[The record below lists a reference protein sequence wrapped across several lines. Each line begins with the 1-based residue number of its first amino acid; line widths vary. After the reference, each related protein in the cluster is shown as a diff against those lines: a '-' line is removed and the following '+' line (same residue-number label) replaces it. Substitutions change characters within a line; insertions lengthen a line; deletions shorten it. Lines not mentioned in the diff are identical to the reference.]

1 MMDVD
6 LMVIG
11 AGAAGSGVA
20 ARAVG
25 RGARVAM
32 AEQWK
37 VGGTC
42 LNAGCD
48 PTKTMVRS
56 AEVLH
61 LARTAARFGLSIPA
75 AEPDWPGVRRR
86 IAGIIETIRGGDGDQ
101 NVRDTGI
108 HLFKSHARFRS
119 PHEIEVDGE
128 VIRTDKVVIAAGAT
142 TTVPEVAGLRE
153 AGFITNIEAVDLPTL
168 PASLAII
175 GGGVVAIEFAQIFA
189 RFGSRVTVMASADQI
204 LPREEPELTEI
215 LRRVLTDEGIR
226 FETGVRVNRV
236 ETGPDGKR
244 VSGDR
249 NGETVTCTVDEILLA
264 AGRAPA
270 VDGLNLE
277 AAGVAYDK
285 KGIQVDAELRTT
297 APHIWAVGDVIA
309 NGFPFTHVASHQVK
323 VAEHNAM
330 SGEPPRTVDYS
341 AVPWVTFSDP
351 ELARV
356 GMTEAEA
363 RAAGHEVEVG
373 RMPIA
378 DFARAIATDQRQGLI
393 KLVAERGTGKL
404 LGGHIL
410 APGGGELLGEVT
422 LAVRLGLPVS
432 AIADTIHPYPT
443 FSETVAYAAREI
455 KVG

>member
-1 MMDVD
+1 MDFD
-6 LMVIG
+6 LVVIG

-20 ARAVG
+20 FMVAD
-25 RGARVAM
+25 RGVRVAM

-61 LARTAARFGLSIPA
+61 LARTAERFGLRIPT

-86 IAGIIETIRGGDGDQ
+86 IAGIIETISGGDGDQ
-101 NVRDTGI
+101 NVRDAGI
-108 HLFKSHARFRS
+108 TLFKSHARFRS
-119 PHEIEVDGE
+119 AHEIEVDGE

-142 TTVPEVAGLRE
+142 TVVPDAAGLRE
-153 AGFITNIEAVDLPTL
+153 AGYITNVEAVDLPTL
-168 PASLAII
+168 PESLAIG

-189 RFGSRVTVMASADQI
+189 RFGSQVTVLASSDRI
-204 LPREEPELTEI
+204 LPREEPELTDI
-215 LRRVLTDEGIR
+215 LHRVLESEGIR
-226 FETGVRVNRV
+226 IETGVRVNRV
-236 ETGPDGKR
+236 ESGSDGKR

-249 NGETVTCTVDEILLA
+249 NGETVSCTVEEILLGT
-264 AGRAPA
+264 GRAPA
-270 VDGLNLE
+270 VAGLSLE
-277 AAGVAYDK
+277 AAGIAYDK
-285 KGIQVDAELRTT
+285 KGIQVDDELRTT
-297 APHIWAVGDVIA
+297 APTIWAVGDIIA
-309 NGFPFTHVASHQVK
+309 NGYPFTHVASYQVGI
-323 VAEHNAM
+323 AEHNAL
-330 SGEPPRTVDYS
+330 SGEAPRKVDYG
-341 AVPWVTFSDP
+341 AVPWVAFTDP

-363 RAAGHEVEVG
+363 REAGRDVAVG
-373 RMPIA
+373 TMAIA
-378 DFARAIATDQRQGLI
+378 DFARAIATDQREGMV

-410 APGGGELLGEVT
+410 APAGGEQLGELT
-422 LAVRLGLPVS
+422 LAVRLGLPAA

-443 FSETVAYAAREI
+443 FSDVVAYAARELTDE
-455 KVG
+455 